1 MSLASG
7 GSSCM
12 ALETVVTQRMGPE
25 RICPNEHEELGLQE
39 SSDGILDPV
48 GEWSSEEPEEEE
60 EGINNGYVYQPLN
73 QEPDQGPTTHELTA
87 TSTEPALDINQ
98 RLQAMRLH
106 LPDPPIESDNEEE
119 ERLVAQSSHNS
130 IPMDPE
136 HVELVKRTM
145 AGIKLPT
152 LSIPAWANEISDEQW
167 QDMVQRTLQDRQNQN
182 GFKPEWK

>member
-1 MSLASG
+1 
-7 GSSCM
+7 M
-12 ALETVVTQRMGPE
+12 ALEPVITQRMGPE

-39 SSDGILDPV
+39 PSDGILDPV
-48 GEWSSEEPEEEE
+48 GEWSSEEPEEEEE

-73 QEPDQGPTTHELTA
+73 QEPDQGPATHELTVP
-87 TSTEPALDINQ
+87 SMEPAFDINE

-106 LPDPPIESDNEEE
+106 LPDPPVDSDNEEE
-119 ERLVAQSSHNS
+119 KERLVAQSSRNS

-167 QDMVQRTLQDRQNQN
+167 QDMVQRTLQDRQSQD